1 MNNFKAILF
10 CGLLVFV
17 GFNSHA
23 AEYGYFDKETRIK
36 LERMNKLQPEYP
48 RQALRL
54 GIEGEVVLQFDVD
67 QYGAVLDPYVVE
79 SNPGGLF
86 ERASIKAV
94 RKWVYMPPSFNGQSV
109 KANNVQVRLNFNLQ

>member
-10 CGLLVFV
+10 FGLLIFV
-17 GFNSHA
+17 GFNSYA
-23 AEYGYFDKETRIK
+23 AEYGYVDKETRIK

-94 RKWVYMPPSFNGQSV
+94 RKLVYNPPIHEDSAV
-109 KANNVQVRLNFNLQ
+109 NVTDVRLRVVFKLQ

>member
-10 CGLLVFV
+10 FGLLIFV
-17 GFNSHA
+17 GFNSYA

-67 QYGAVLDPYVVE
+67 QYVL
-79 SNPGGLF
+79 
-86 ERASIKAV
+86 
-94 RKWVYMPPSFNGQSV
+94 QH
-109 KANNVQVRLNFNLQ
+109 